1 MRVSPF
7 NGNQK
12 WYCFMP
18 DSTMWEAKSGIK
30 DKKARC
36 QYEWGETEKQKRMRW
51 KAWRYYDTVCPLLHA
66 SIAFIEYILCMHSLN
81 ISLGPHIIKQITQKH
96 HITATSNTIQD
107 CVVFL
112 NCGLS
117 ILSIE
122 RNKKK
127 SETNI
132 SDLKNYPKA

>member
-1 MRVSPF
+1 MVIKSDIVSCQTVRCERQKVASRIKRPGANM
-7 NGNQK
+7 NGVRRKNRRE
-12 WYCFMP
+12 W
-18 DSTMWEAKSGIK
+18 SGNK
-30 DKKARC
+30 
-36 QYEWGETEKQKRMRW
+36 RW

-127 SETNI
+127 NQKPT
-132 SDLKNYPKA
+132 YQT